1 MLKYVQIALLHLS
14 CLSFIIV
21 YENFVTE
28 NYIIYERTIRQNACI
43 KLNSMYLLISRYLWK
58 MFFLTKINKELN
70 VSKLIIKNM
79 YIYIYVYIH
88 IYIHMYNYNLFSL
101 LYNTKLFYI
110 LLLLF

>member
-70 VSKLIIKNM
+70 VSKLIIKNI
-79 YIYIYVYIH
+79 YIYICIHTYIYTYV
-88 IYIHMYNYNLFSL
+88 
-101 LYNTKLFYI
+101 
-110 LLLLF
+110 